1 MGVLLQKQAAACLA
15 VAAGLLVMTTTVA
28 LASNGAGTTTTTQ
41 QARNVL
47 FFSNPT
53 QNPCTGDAGTITAV
67 AKTEKFH
74 ITTQADG
81 NFWMTGSAQGTV
93 AFAPT
98 DPSAPS
104 ASGHFATWFGE
115 SSNEKN
121 DVQHDTATFQLWTT
135 DGHHVVV
142 KMKDHLSTN
151 ANGVVTVNFSN
162 MSLSCK

>member
-1 MGVLLQKQAAACLA
+1 MKKAAACVA
-15 VAAGLLVMTTTVA
+15 VAAGLLAVTTTVA

-47 FFSNPT
+47 LFSNPA
-53 QNPCTGDAGTITAV
+53 QNPCSGAAGTVTAV

-81 NFWMTGSAQGTV
+81 NFWVTGSAQGMVT
-93 AFAPT
+93 FSPT
-98 DPSAPS
+98 DPSDAS

-121 DVQHDTATFQLWTT
+121 DVQHDTGTFQLCA
-135 DGHHVVV
+135 DGVMVSIV
-142 KMKDHLSTN
+142 WSVIARKAAGPRPVANKDCVAPLPRN
-151 ANGVVTVNFSN
+151 
-162 MSLSCK
+162 

>member
-1 MGVLLQKQAAACLA
+1 VKKAAACAA
-15 VAAGLLVMTTTVA
+15 VAAGLLAVTTTVA

-47 FFSNPT
+47 LFSNPA
-53 QNPCTGDAGTITAV
+53 QNPCSGAAGTVTAV

-81 NFWMTGSAQGTV
+81 NFWVTGSAQGMVT
-93 AFAPT
+93 FSPT
-98 DPSAPS
+98 DPSDAS

-121 DVQHDTATFQLWTT
+121 DVQHDTGTFQLWTT

-151 ANGVVTVNFSN
+151 ANGVVTVSFSK
-162 MSLSCK
+162 MTLTCK